1 MDVKRLLQ
9 PIKGWQGWARVKR
22 MKGRSSIKR
31 TKGRSSMRRKMAIAL
46 VPTIIALLLVGALGS
61 YQLQKATAEY
71 DRVLNE
77 GLRDM
82 LVAQDLALT
91 VTDAE
96 RYLNYYLLVSNPKTL
111 ISLEASQQKRDE
123 LMDALNASS
132 SDDKVLSWLGD
143 LEKFNQLLD
152 TDMARAIEL
161 RQQQDEIGYKTVL
174 NTSVTPTTDRVRMTV
189 TDLVAHQAEML
200 NDETAAVQANA
211 GTSIVW
217 MIIISII
224 GVAIGLLSLYALQKL
239 FLTPIN
245 RLVREARVVAEGDL
259 TGEDIAVESNDEL
272 GDLVTAFNEM
282 KRNLVGLIRQVGA
295 ASDKV
300 TAYSEELYAST
311 DHVATTTQGVAGLFE
326 DMNIAAQVSAKRAEE
341 GTSGVNQAVTG
352 LNQIAAASQG
362 VNEQTI
368 LTLEAASG
376 GLETIQLAESQMQ
389 EIQRAND
396 LTQQMVERLSNQS
409 LEIEKITRS
418 ITAITEQTNL
428 LALNAAIEAARAGEH
443 GKGFAVV
450 AAEVRKLAE
459 ESKQS
464 AKKIQA
470 VVVDIQRDTL
480 QVEAAFD
487 VTSGHVTN
495 GVAQMGEVA
504 GAFREIVS
512 VIQETSRQM
521 SEIAAATEEV
531 SANTTEVAVSVEDM
545 STNAVSTQRSVEEAG
560 ANVEEQLAAIQ
571 EINGIAETM
580 SHMSVELKDLVH
592 LFKTT

>member
-1 MDVKRLLQ
+1 MDVKRLIN
-9 PIKGWQGWARVKR
+9 PMKKWKGWTIKR
-22 MKGRSSIKR
+22 SGTKQKGRSSL
-31 TKGRSSMRRKMAIAL
+31 RRRMSIAL
-46 VPTIIALLLVGALGS
+46 IPTIIALVIVGALGS
-61 YQLQKATAEY
+61 YQLRQSTAAY
-71 DRVLNE
+71 DRVLSE
-77 GLRDM
+77 GMQEM
-82 LVAQDLALT
+82 LLAENLSLA

-96 RYLNYYLLVSNPKTL
+96 RYLNYYMLVANPKTL
-111 ISLEASQQKRDE
+111 ISLQGAQEQRDE
-123 LMDALNASS
+123 LMKKLKASS
-132 SDDKVLSWLGD
+132 SDEKVLSWLGD
-143 LEKFNQLLD
+143 LEKFNELLD
-152 TDMARAIEL
+152 REMNRAVEL

-189 TDLVAHQAEML
+189 TDLVEYKGEL
-200 NDETAAVQANA
+200 LESETKAVQADA
-211 GTSIVW
+211 ESSILW
-217 MIIISII
+217 MLIISIGGVVI
-224 GVAIGLLSLYALQKL
+224 GVLSLLALQRL
-239 FLTPIN
+239 FLKPIN
-245 RLVREARVVAEGDL
+245 RLGRQARIMAEGDL
-259 TGEDIAVESNDEL
+259 TGEDIEVASNDEL

-282 KRNLVGLIRQVGA
+282 KHNLVGLIRRVGE

-311 DHVATTTQGVAGLFE
+311 DHVATTTQGVSRLFE
-326 DMNIAAQVSAKRAEE
+326 EMNVAAQGSSKRAEE
-341 GTSGVNQAVTG
+341 GTIGVNQAVDG

-368 LTLEAASG
+368 HTLEAANG
-376 GLETIQLAESQMQ
+376 GLETVQLAEKRMQ
-389 EIQRAND
+389 EIRRANE
-396 LTQQMVERLSNQS
+396 LTQQMVNRLSNQS

-464 AKKIQA
+464 AIQIQT
-470 VVVDIQRDTL
+470 VVRDIQRDTE
-480 QVEAAFD
+480 QVESAFEESS
-487 VTSGHVTN
+487 VHVEN
-495 GVAQMGEVA
+495 GVSQMGEVA
-504 GAFREIVS
+504 EAFREIVS
-512 VIQETSRQM
+512 VIEETSRQM

-531 SANTTEVAVSVEDM
+531 SVNTTEVAVSVEDM

-580 SHMSVELKDLVH
+580 SHMSSELKDVVH
-592 LFKTT
+592 VFKTT

>member
-1 MDVKRLLQ
+1 MDVKRLLR
-9 PIKGWQGWARVKR
+9 PLTNWRRRVRPKKQR
-22 MKGRSSIKR
+22 GRA
-31 TKGRSSMRRKMAIAL
+31 SMRRKMAVAL
-46 VPTIIALLLVGALGS
+46 VPTIIALLLVGGLGS
-61 YQLQKATAEY
+61 YQLQRATSDY

-77 GLRDM
+77 GVKQM
-82 LVAQDLALT
+82 LIAEDLALT

-111 ISLEASQQKRDE
+111 ISLEATQAKRDE
-123 LMDALNASS
+123 LMSSLKAASA
-132 SDDKVLSWLGD
+132 DETVLGKIAD
-143 LEKFNQLLD
+143 LEKFNQHLD
-152 TDMARAIEL
+152 TEMARAIDL
-161 RQQQDEIGYKTVL
+161 RQQQDEIGFKTVL

-189 TDLVAHQAEML
+189 TDLVAHQTELLAE
-200 NDETAAVQANA
+200 ETDAVQAGA
-211 GTSIVW
+211 GQSIVW
-217 MIIISII
+217 MIVISVI
-224 GVAIGLLSLYALQKL
+224 GVGVGVFSLIALQKL
-239 FLTPIN
+239 FLRPIN
-245 RLVREARVVAEGDL
+245 RLVKEARVVAEGDL
-259 TGEDIAVESNDEL
+259 TGGDIDVESNDEL
-272 GDLVTAFNEM
+272 GDLVSAFNDM

-295 ASDKV
+295 ASEKV
-300 TAYSEELYAST
+300 TAYSENLYSST

-326 DMNIAAQVSAKRAEE
+326 EMNLAAQVSARRAEE
-341 GTSGVNQAVTG
+341 GTSGVNQAVLG

-368 LTLEAASG
+368 HTLEAASG
-376 GLETIQLAESQMQ
+376 GLETIQLAEARMK

-396 LTQQMVERLSNQS
+396 LTEQMVKRLSHQS

-464 AKKIQA
+464 AKQIQA
-470 VVVDIQRDTL
+470 VVGDIQRDTQ
-480 QVEAAFD
+480 QVESAFD
-487 VTSGHVTN
+487 VTSEHVTN

-504 GAFREIVS
+504 EAFKEIVS

-521 SEIAAATEEV
+521 GEIAAATEEV

-545 STNAVSTQRSVEEAG
+545 STNAMSTQQRVEEAG
-560 ANVEEQLAAIQ
+560 ANVEQQLAAIQ

-592 LFKTT
+592 LFKTSDQQ

>member
-1 MDVKRLLQ
+1 MDVKRFIKQ
-9 PIKGWQGWARVKR
+9 MKKWKGWSIKR
-22 MKGRSSIKR
+22 NGTKQRGRSSL
-31 TKGRSSMRRKMAIAL
+31 RRRMSIAL
-46 VPTIIALLLVGALGS
+46 IPTIIALVIVGALGS
-61 YQLQKATAEY
+61 YQLRQSTAAY
-71 DRVLNE
+71 DRVLSE
-77 GLRDM
+77 GTQEM
-82 LVAQDLALT
+82 LLAENLSLA

-96 RYLNYYLLVSNPKTL
+96 RYLNYYMLVANPKTL
-111 ISLEASQQKRDE
+111 ISLQGVQEQRDE
-123 LMDALNASS
+123 LMASLKASS
-132 SDDKVLSWLGD
+132 SDEKILSWLGD
-143 LEKFNQLLD
+143 LEKFNELLD
-152 TDMARAIEL
+152 REMNRAVEL
-161 RQQQDEIGYKTVL
+161 RQQQDEIGFKTVL

-189 TDLVAHQAEML
+189 TDLVEYKGEL
-200 NDETAAVQANA
+200 LESETKAVQADA
-211 GTSIVW
+211 ESSILW
-217 MIIISII
+217 MLLISVGGVVI
-224 GVAIGLLSLYALQKL
+224 GILSLLALQRL
-239 FLTPIN
+239 FLKPIN
-245 RLVREARVVAEGDL
+245 RLGRQARIMAEGDL
-259 TGEDIAVESNDEL
+259 TGEDIEVASNDEL

-282 KRNLVGLIRQVGA
+282 KHNLVGLIRRVGE

-311 DHVATTTQGVAGLFE
+311 DHVATTTQGVSRLFE
-326 DMNIAAQVSAKRAEE
+326 EMNVAAQGSSKRAEE
-341 GTSGVNQAVTG
+341 GTIGVNQAVDG

-368 LTLEAASG
+368 HTLEAANG
-376 GLETIQLAESQMQ
+376 GLETVQLAEKRMQ
-389 EIQRAND
+389 EIRRANE
-396 LTQQMVERLSNQS
+396 LTQQMVNRLSNQS

-464 AKKIQA
+464 AIQIQT
-470 VVVDIQRDTL
+470 VVRDIQRDTE
-480 QVEAAFD
+480 QVESAFEESS
-487 VTSGHVTN
+487 VHVEN
-495 GVAQMGEVA
+495 GVSQMGEVA
-504 GAFREIVS
+504 EAFREIVS
-512 VIQETSRQM
+512 VIEETSRQM

-580 SHMSVELKDLVH
+580 SHMSSELKDVVH
-592 LFKTT
+592 VFKTT

>member
-1 MDVKRLLQ
+1 
-9 PIKGWQGWARVKR
+9 
-22 MKGRSSIKR
+22 
-31 TKGRSSMRRKMAIAL
+31 MRRKMAIAL
-46 VPTIIALLLVGALGS
+46 VPTIIALLFVGALGS
-61 YQLQKATAEY
+61 YQLQRTTSEY
-71 DRVLNE
+71 DRVLND
-77 GLRDM
+77 GLEQM
-82 LVAQDLALT
+82 LIAEDLALT

-123 LMDALNASS
+123 LMDSLQAAST
-132 SDDKVLSWLGD
+132 DEKVLSWLGD
-143 LEKFNQLLD
+143 LEKFNQHLD
-152 TDMARAIEL
+152 TEMGRAIEL
-161 RQQQDEIGYKTVL
+161 RQQQDEIGFKTVL

-189 TDLVAHQAEML
+189 TDLVAHQAEL
-200 NDETAAVQANA
+200 LSAETDAVQTSAA
-211 GTSIVW
+211 QSIVW
-217 MIIISII
+217 MIIISVI
-224 GVAIGLLSLYALQKL
+224 GVGIGIFSLLALQKL
-239 FLTPIN
+239 FLKPIN
-245 RLVREARVVAEGDL
+245 RLVNEARVVAEGDL
-259 TGEDIAVESNDEL
+259 TGEDIEVESNDEL
-272 GDLVTAFNEM
+272 GDLVTAFNDM

-326 DMNIAAQVSAKRAEE
+326 DMNIAAQLSAKRAEE
-341 GTSGVNQAVTG
+341 GTSGANQAVIG

-368 LTLEAASG
+368 HTLEAASG
-376 GLETIQLAESQMQ
+376 GLETIQLAEARMQ

-464 AKKIQA
+464 AKQIQA
-470 VVVDIQRDTL
+470 VVGDIQRDTK
-480 QVEAAFD
+480 QVESAFD
-487 VTSGHVTN
+487 VTSGHVSS

-504 GAFREIVS
+504 EAFKEIVS

-592 LFKTT
+592 LFKTS

>member
-1 MDVKRLLQ
+1 MDVKRLIN
-9 PIKGWQGWARVKR
+9 PMKKWKGWTIKR
-22 MKGRSSIKR
+22 SGTKQKGRSSL
-31 TKGRSSMRRKMAIAL
+31 RRRMSIAL
-46 VPTIIALLLVGALGS
+46 VPTIIALVIVGALGS
-61 YQLQKATAEY
+61 YQLRQSTAAY
-71 DRVLNE
+71 DRVLSE
-77 GLRDM
+77 GMQEM
-82 LVAQDLALT
+82 LLAENLSLA

-96 RYLNYYLLVSNPKTL
+96 RYLNYYMLVANPKTL
-111 ISLEASQQKRDE
+111 ISLQGAQEQRDE
-123 LMDALNASS
+123 LMKKLKASS
-132 SDDKVLSWLGD
+132 SDEKVLSWLGD
-143 LEKFNQLLD
+143 LEKFNELLD
-152 TDMARAIEL
+152 REMNRAVEL

-189 TDLVAHQAEML
+189 TDLVEYK
-200 NDETAAVQANA
+200 DELLASETKAVQAEA
-211 GTSIVW
+211 ESSILW
-217 MIIISII
+217 MLIISIGGVVI
-224 GVAIGLLSLYALQKL
+224 GVLSLLALQRL
-239 FLTPIN
+239 FLKPIN
-245 RLVREARVVAEGDL
+245 RLGRQARIMAEGDL
-259 TGEDIAVESNDEL
+259 TGEDIEVASNDEL

-282 KRNLVGLIRQVGA
+282 KHNLVGLIRRVGE

-311 DHVATTTQGVAGLFE
+311 DHVATTTQGVSRLFE
-326 DMNIAAQVSAKRAEE
+326 EMNVAAQGSSKRAEE
-341 GTSGVNQAVTG
+341 GTIGVNQAVDG

-368 LTLEAASG
+368 HTLEAANG
-376 GLETIQLAESQMQ
+376 GLETVQLAEKRMQ
-389 EIQRAND
+389 EIRRANE
-396 LTQQMVERLSNQS
+396 LTQQMVNRLSNQS

-464 AKKIQA
+464 AIQIQT
-470 VVVDIQRDTL
+470 VVRDIQRDTE
-480 QVEAAFD
+480 QVESAFEESS
-487 VTSGHVTN
+487 VHVEN
-495 GVAQMGEVA
+495 GVSQMGEVA
-504 GAFREIVS
+504 EAFREIVS
-512 VIQETSRQM
+512 VIEETSRQM

-580 SHMSVELKDLVH
+580 SHMSSELKDVVH
-592 LFKTT
+592 VFKTT

>member
-1 MDVKRLLQ
+1 MDVKRLIN
-9 PIKGWQGWARVKR
+9 PMKKWKGWTIKR
-22 MKGRSSIKR
+22 SGTKQKGRSSL
-31 TKGRSSMRRKMAIAL
+31 RRRMSIAL
-46 VPTIIALLLVGALGS
+46 IPTIIALVIVGALGS
-61 YQLQKATAEY
+61 YQLRQSTAAY
-71 DRVLNE
+71 DRVLSE
-77 GLRDM
+77 GMQEM
-82 LVAQDLALT
+82 LLAENLSLA

-96 RYLNYYLLVSNPKTL
+96 RYLNYYMLVANPKTL
-111 ISLEASQQKRDE
+111 ISLQGVQEQRDE
-123 LMDALNASS
+123 LMASLKASS
-132 SDDKVLSWLGD
+132 SDEKILSWLGD
-143 LEKFNQLLD
+143 LEKFNELLD
-152 TDMARAIEL
+152 REMNRAVEL

-189 TDLVAHQAEML
+189 TDLVEYKGELLAS
-200 NDETAAVQANA
+200 ETKAVQAEA
-211 GTSIVW
+211 ESSILW
-217 MIIISII
+217 MLIISIGGVVI
-224 GVAIGLLSLYALQKL
+224 GILSLLALQRL
-239 FLTPIN
+239 FLKPIN
-245 RLVREARVVAEGDL
+245 RLGRQARIMAEGDL
-259 TGEDIAVESNDEL
+259 TGEDIEVASNDEL

-282 KRNLVGLIRQVGA
+282 KHNLVGLIRRVGE

-311 DHVATTTQGVAGLFE
+311 DHVATTTQGVSRLFE
-326 DMNIAAQVSAKRAEE
+326 EMNVAAQGSSKRAEE
-341 GTSGVNQAVTG
+341 GTIGVNQAVDG

-368 LTLEAASG
+368 HTLEAANG
-376 GLETIQLAESQMQ
+376 GLETVQLAEKRMQ
-389 EIQRAND
+389 EIRRANE
-396 LTQQMVERLSNQS
+396 LTQQMVNRLSNQS

-464 AKKIQA
+464 AIQIQT
-470 VVVDIQRDTL
+470 VVRDIQRDTE
-480 QVEAAFD
+480 QVESAFEESS
-487 VTSGHVTN
+487 VHVEN
-495 GVAQMGEVA
+495 GVSQMGEVA
-504 GAFREIVS
+504 EAFREIVS
-512 VIQETSRQM
+512 VIEETSRQM

-580 SHMSVELKDLVH
+580 SHMSSELKDVVH
-592 LFKTT
+592 VFKTT

>member
-1 MDVKRLLQ
+1 MKSKRWLPPFKQ
-9 PIKGWQGWARVKR
+9 WKVR
-22 MKGRSSIKR
+22 KR
-31 TKGRSSMRRKMAIAL
+31 TDRKRGRASMRRKMAMAL
-46 VPTIIALLLVGALGS
+46 VPTLIALLIVGFLGS
-61 YQLQKATAEY
+61 RQLQHTTSEY

-77 GLRDM
+77 RLQDM
-82 LVAQDLALT
+82 LVAEDLALT

-111 ISLEASQQKRDE
+111 ISLEEAQTKRDT
-123 LMDALNASS
+123 LMQTLEQSTTDQHVLALISE
-132 SDDKVLSWLGD
+132 
-143 LEKFNQLLD
+143 LEKFNQHLD
-152 TDMARAIEL
+152 TEMARVIEL
-161 RQQQDEIGYKTVL
+161 RQEQDEIGYKTVL

-189 TDLVAHQAEML
+189 TDLVTYQGEALTTESK
-200 NDETAAVQANA
+200 AVQASA
-211 GTSIVW
+211 GQSIIW
-217 MIIISII
+217 MIIISVI
-224 GVAIGLLSLYALQKL
+224 GVVVGLFSLLALQKL
-239 FLTPIN
+239 FLKPIN
-245 RLVREARVVAEGDL
+245 RLVREARIVAEGDL
-259 TGEDIAVESNDEL
+259 SGADVEVGSNDEL

-282 KRNLVGLIRQVGA
+282 KRNLVSLIRQVGT

-311 DHVATTTQGVAGLFE
+311 DHVTTTTQGVAGLFE
-326 DMNIAAQVSAKRAEE
+326 EMNIAAQASAKRAEE
-341 GTSGVNQAVTG
+341 GTSGVNQAVLG
-352 LNQIAAASQG
+352 LNQIAVASQG

-368 LTLEAASG
+368 HTLEAASG
-376 GLETIQLAESQMQ
+376 GLETIQLAEQQMR
-389 EIQRAND
+389 EIQQAND
-396 LTQQMVERLSNQS
+396 LTHQMVERLSNQS

-464 AKKIQA
+464 AKQIQA
-470 VVVDIQRDTL
+470 VVTDIQRGTSE
-480 QVEAAFD
+480 VETAFD
-487 VTSGHVTN
+487 VTSQHVTS
-495 GVAQMGEVA
+495 GVKQMGEVA
-504 GAFREIVS
+504 GAFREIVT

-531 SANTTEVAVSVEDM
+531 SANTTEVAVSVENM

-592 LFKTT
+592 LFKTSTPPSNEV

>member
-1 MDVKRLLQ
+1 
-9 PIKGWQGWARVKR
+9 
-22 MKGRSSIKR
+22 
-31 TKGRSSMRRKMAIAL
+31 MRRRMSIAL
-46 VPTIIALLLVGALGS
+46 IPTIVALVMVGALGS
-61 YQLQKATAEY
+61 YQLRQSTAAY
-71 DRVLNE
+71 DRVLSDGMQE
-77 GLRDM
+77 M
-82 LVAQDLALT
+82 LLAENLSLA

-96 RYLNYYLLVSNPKTL
+96 RYLNYYMLVANPKTL
-111 ISLEASQQKRDE
+111 ISLQSTQEQRDE
-123 LMDALNASS
+123 LMGELKASS
-132 SDDKVLSWLGD
+132 TDDKILSWLGD
-143 LEKFNQLLD
+143 LEKFNELLD
-152 TDMARAIEL
+152 REMNRAIEL

-189 TDLVAHQAEML
+189 TDLVEYKGELLAS
-200 NDETAAVQANA
+200 ETKAVQADA
-211 GTSIVW
+211 ESSILW
-217 MIIISII
+217 MLIISVGGVVI
-224 GVAIGLLSLYALQKL
+224 GILSLLALQRL
-239 FLTPIN
+239 FLKPIN
-245 RLVREARVVAEGDL
+245 RLGRQARIMAEGDL
-259 TGEDIAVESNDEL
+259 TGEDIEVASNDEL

-282 KRNLVGLIRQVGA
+282 KRNLVGLIRRVGE

-311 DHVATTTQGVAGLFE
+311 DHVATTTQGVSRLFE
-326 DMNIAAQVSAKRAEE
+326 EMNVAAQGSSKRAEE
-341 GTSGVNQAVTG
+341 GTIGVNQAVVG

-368 LTLEAASG
+368 HTLEAANG
-376 GLETIQLAESQMQ
+376 GLETIQLAEERMQ
-389 EIQRAND
+389 EIRRANE
-396 LTQQMVERLSNQS
+396 LTEQMVTRLSNQS

-464 AKKIQA
+464 AIQIQT
-470 VVVDIQRDTL
+470 VVRDIQRDTK
-480 QVEAAFD
+480 QVESAFEESS
-487 VTSGHVTN
+487 VHVEN
-495 GVAQMGEVA
+495 GVSQMGEVA
-504 GAFREIVS
+504 EAFREIVS
-512 VIQETSRQM
+512 VIEETSRQM

-580 SHMSVELKDLVH
+580 SHMSSELKDVVH
-592 LFKTT
+592 VFKTT

>member
-1 MDVKRLLQ
+1 MDVKRLIN
-9 PIKGWQGWARVKR
+9 PMKKWKGWTIKR
-22 MKGRSSIKR
+22 SGTKQKGRSSL
-31 TKGRSSMRRKMAIAL
+31 RRRMSIAL
-46 VPTIIALLLVGALGS
+46 IPTIIALVIVGTLGS
-61 YQLQKATAEY
+61 YQLRQSTAAY
-71 DRVLNE
+71 DRVLSE
-77 GLRDM
+77 GMQEM
-82 LVAQDLALT
+82 LLAENLSLA

-96 RYLNYYLLVSNPKTL
+96 RYLNYYMLVANPKTL
-111 ISLEASQQKRDE
+111 ISLQGVQEQRDE
-123 LMDALNASS
+123 LMASLKASS
-132 SDDKVLSWLGD
+132 SDEKILSWLGD
-143 LEKFNQLLD
+143 LEKFNELLD
-152 TDMARAIEL
+152 REMNRAVEL

-189 TDLVAHQAEML
+189 TDLVEYK
-200 NDETAAVQANA
+200 DELLASETKAVQAEA
-211 GTSIVW
+211 ESSILW
-217 MIIISII
+217 MLIISIGGVVI
-224 GVAIGLLSLYALQKL
+224 GILSLLALQRL
-239 FLTPIN
+239 FLKPIN
-245 RLVREARVVAEGDL
+245 RLGRQARIMAEGDL
-259 TGEDIAVESNDEL
+259 TGEDIEVASNDEL

-282 KRNLVGLIRQVGA
+282 KHNLVGLIRRVGE

-311 DHVATTTQGVAGLFE
+311 DHVATTTQGVSRLFE
-326 DMNIAAQVSAKRAEE
+326 EMNVAAQGSSKRAEE
-341 GTSGVNQAVTG
+341 GTIGVNQAVDG

-368 LTLEAASG
+368 HTLEAANG
-376 GLETIQLAESQMQ
+376 GLETVQLAEKRMQ
-389 EIQRAND
+389 EIRRANE
-396 LTQQMVERLSNQS
+396 LTQQMVNRLSNQS

-464 AKKIQA
+464 AIQIQT
-470 VVVDIQRDTL
+470 VVRDIQRDTE
-480 QVEAAFD
+480 QVESAFEESS
-487 VTSGHVTN
+487 VHVEN
-495 GVAQMGEVA
+495 GVSQMGEVA
-504 GAFREIVS
+504 EAFREIVS
-512 VIQETSRQM
+512 VIEETSRQM

-580 SHMSVELKDLVH
+580 SHMSSELKDVVH
-592 LFKTT
+592 VFKTT

>member
-1 MDVKRLLQ
+1 MDVKRLLR
-9 PIKGWQGWARVKR
+9 PLTNWRRRVRPKKQR
-22 MKGRSSIKR
+22 GRA
-31 TKGRSSMRRKMAIAL
+31 SMRRKMAVAL
-46 VPTIIALLLVGALGS
+46 VPTIIALLLVGGLGS
-61 YQLQKATAEY
+61 YQLQRATSDY

-77 GLRDM
+77 GVKQM
-82 LVAQDLALT
+82 LMAEDLALT

-111 ISLEASQQKRDE
+111 ISLEATQAKRDE
-123 LMDALNASS
+123 LMSSLKAASA
-132 SDDKVLSWLGD
+132 DETVLGKIAD
-143 LEKFNQLLD
+143 LEKFNQHLD
-152 TDMARAIEL
+152 TEMARAIDL
-161 RQQQDEIGYKTVL
+161 RQQQDEIGFKTVL

-189 TDLVAHQAEML
+189 TDLVAHQTELLAE
-200 NDETAAVQANA
+200 ETDAVQAGA
-211 GTSIVW
+211 GQSIVW
-217 MIIISII
+217 MIVISVI
-224 GVAIGLLSLYALQKL
+224 GVGVGVFSLIALQKL
-239 FLTPIN
+239 FLRPIN
-245 RLVREARVVAEGDL
+245 RLVKEARVVAEGDL
-259 TGEDIAVESNDEL
+259 TGGDIDVESNDEL
-272 GDLVTAFNEM
+272 GDLVSAFNDM
-282 KRNLVGLIRQVGA
+282 KRNLVSLIRQVGA
-295 ASDKV
+295 ASEKV
-300 TAYSEELYAST
+300 TAYSENLYSST

-326 DMNIAAQVSAKRAEE
+326 EMNLAAQVSARRAEE
-341 GTSGVNQAVTG
+341 GTSGVNQAVLG

-368 LTLEAASG
+368 HTLEAASG
-376 GLETIQLAESQMQ
+376 GLETIQLAEARMQ

-396 LTQQMVERLSNQS
+396 LTEQMVKRLSNQS

-464 AKKIQA
+464 AKQIQA
-470 VVVDIQRDTL
+470 VVGDIQRDTK
-480 QVEAAFD
+480 QVESAFD

-504 GAFREIVS
+504 EAFKEIVS

-521 SEIAAATEEV
+521 GEIAAATEEV

-545 STNAVSTQRSVEEAG
+545 STNAMSTQQRVEEAG
-560 ANVEEQLAAIQ
+560 ANVEQQLAAIQ

-592 LFKTT
+592 LFKTSDQQ

>member
-1 MDVKRLLQ
+1 MDVKRLIN
-9 PIKGWQGWARVKR
+9 PMKKWKGWTIKR
-22 MKGRSSIKR
+22 SGTKQRGRSSL
-31 TKGRSSMRRKMAIAL
+31 RRRMSIAL
-46 VPTIIALLLVGALGS
+46 IPTIIALVIVGALGS
-61 YQLQKATAEY
+61 YQLRQSTAAY
-71 DRVLNE
+71 DQVLSE
-77 GLRDM
+77 GTQEM
-82 LVAQDLALT
+82 LLAENLSLA

-96 RYLNYYLLVSNPKTL
+96 RYLNYYMLVANPKTL
-111 ISLEASQQKRDE
+111 ISLQGVQEQRDE
-123 LMDALNASS
+123 LMASLKASS
-132 SDDKVLSWLGD
+132 SDEKILSWLGD
-143 LEKFNQLLD
+143 LEKFNELLD
-152 TDMARAIEL
+152 REMNRAVEL

-189 TDLVAHQAEML
+189 TDLVEYKGEL
-200 NDETAAVQANA
+200 LESETKAVQADA
-211 GTSIVW
+211 ESSILW
-217 MIIISII
+217 MLVISVVGVVI
-224 GVAIGLLSLYALQKL
+224 GILSLLALQRL
-239 FLTPIN
+239 FLKPIN
-245 RLVREARVVAEGDL
+245 RLGRQARIMAGGDL
-259 TGEDIAVESNDEL
+259 TGEDIEVTSNDEL

-282 KRNLVGLIRQVGA
+282 KHNLVGLIRRVGE

-311 DHVATTTQGVAGLFE
+311 DHVATTTQGVSRLFE
-326 DMNIAAQVSAKRAEE
+326 EMNVAAQGSSKRAVE
-341 GTSGVNQAVTG
+341 GTIGVNQAVDG

-368 LTLEAASG
+368 HTLEAANG
-376 GLETIQLAESQMQ
+376 GLETVQLAEKRMQ
-389 EIQRAND
+389 EIRRANE
-396 LTQQMVERLSNQS
+396 LTQQMVNRLSNQS

-464 AKKIQA
+464 AIQIQT
-470 VVVDIQRDTL
+470 VVRDIQRDTE
-480 QVEAAFD
+480 QVESAFEESS
-487 VTSGHVTN
+487 VHVEN
-495 GVAQMGEVA
+495 GVSQMGEVA
-504 GAFREIVS
+504 EAFREIVS
-512 VIQETSRQM
+512 VIEETSRQM

-580 SHMSVELKDLVH
+580 SHMSSELKDVVH
-592 LFKTT
+592 VFKTT

>member
-1 MDVKRLLQ
+1 MDVKRL
-9 PIKGWQGWARVKR
+9 INSMKKWKGWTIKR
-22 MKGRSSIKR
+22 SGTKQKGRSSL
-31 TKGRSSMRRKMAIAL
+31 RRRMSIAL
-46 VPTIIALLLVGALGS
+46 IPTIIALVIVGALGS
-61 YQLQKATAEY
+61 YQLRQSTAAY
-71 DRVLNE
+71 DRVLSE
-77 GLRDM
+77 GMQEM
-82 LVAQDLALT
+82 LLAENLSLA

-96 RYLNYYLLVSNPKTL
+96 RYLNYYMLVANPKTL
-111 ISLEASQQKRDE
+111 ISLQGAQEQRDE
-123 LMDALNASS
+123 LMKKLKASS
-132 SDDKVLSWLGD
+132 SDEKVLSWLGD
-143 LEKFNQLLD
+143 LEKFNELLD
-152 TDMARAIEL
+152 REMNRAVEL

-189 TDLVAHQAEML
+189 TDLVEYK
-200 NDETAAVQANA
+200 DELLASETKAVQAEA
-211 GTSIVW
+211 ESSILW
-217 MIIISII
+217 MLIISIGGVVI
-224 GVAIGLLSLYALQKL
+224 GILSLLALQRL
-239 FLTPIN
+239 FLKPIN
-245 RLVREARVVAEGDL
+245 RLGRQARIMAEGDL
-259 TGEDIAVESNDEL
+259 TGEDIEVASNDEL

-282 KRNLVGLIRQVGA
+282 KHNLVGLIRRVGE

-311 DHVATTTQGVAGLFE
+311 DHVATTTQGVSRLFE
-326 DMNIAAQVSAKRAEE
+326 EMNVAAQGSSKRAEE
-341 GTSGVNQAVTG
+341 GTIGVNQAVDG

-368 LTLEAASG
+368 HTLEAANG
-376 GLETIQLAESQMQ
+376 GLETVQLAEKRMQ
-389 EIQRAND
+389 EIRRANE
-396 LTQQMVERLSNQS
+396 LTQQMVNRLSNQS

-464 AKKIQA
+464 AIQIQT
-470 VVVDIQRDTL
+470 VVRDIQRDTE
-480 QVEAAFD
+480 QVESAFEESS
-487 VTSGHVTN
+487 VHVEN
-495 GVAQMGEVA
+495 GVSQMGEVA
-504 GAFREIVS
+504 EAFREIVS
-512 VIQETSRQM
+512 VIEETSRQM

-580 SHMSVELKDLVH
+580 SHMSSELKDVVH

>member
-1 MDVKRLLQ
+1 MDMDVKRLLR
-9 PIKGWQGWARVKR
+9 PLTNWRRRVRPKKQR
-22 MKGRSSIKR
+22 GRA
-31 TKGRSSMRRKMAIAL
+31 SMRRKMAVAL
-46 VPTIIALLLVGALGS
+46 VPTIIALLLVGGLGS
-61 YQLQKATAEY
+61 YQLQRATSDY

-77 GLRDM
+77 GVKQM
-82 LVAQDLALT
+82 LMAEDLALT

-96 RYLNYYLLVSNPKTL
+96 RYLNYYLLVSNAKTL
-111 ISLEASQQKRDE
+111 ISLEATQAKRDE
-123 LMDALNASS
+123 LMSSLKAASA
-132 SDDKVLSWLGD
+132 DETVLGKIAD
-143 LEKFNQLLD
+143 LEKFNQHLD
-152 TDMARAIEL
+152 TEMARAIDL
-161 RQQQDEIGYKTVL
+161 RQQQDEIGFKTVL

-189 TDLVAHQAEML
+189 TDLVAHQTELLAE
-200 NDETAAVQANA
+200 ETDAVQAGA
-211 GTSIVW
+211 GQSIVW
-217 MIIISII
+217 MIVISVI
-224 GVAIGLLSLYALQKL
+224 GVGVGVFSLIALQKL
-239 FLTPIN
+239 FLRPIN
-245 RLVREARVVAEGDL
+245 RLVKEARVVAEGDL
-259 TGEDIAVESNDEL
+259 TGGDIDVESNDEL
-272 GDLVTAFNEM
+272 GDLVSAFNDM
-282 KRNLVGLIRQVGA
+282 KRNLVSLIRQVGA
-295 ASDKV
+295 ASEKV
-300 TAYSEELYAST
+300 TAYSENLYSST

-326 DMNIAAQVSAKRAEE
+326 EMNLAAQVSARRAEE
-341 GTSGVNQAVTG
+341 GTSGVNQAVLG

-368 LTLEAASG
+368 HTLEAASG
-376 GLETIQLAESQMQ
+376 GLETIQLAEARMQ

-396 LTQQMVERLSNQS
+396 LTEQMVKRLSNQS

-464 AKKIQA
+464 AKQIQA
-470 VVVDIQRDTL
+470 VVGDIQRDTK
-480 QVEAAFD
+480 QVESAFD

-504 GAFREIVS
+504 EAFKEIVS

-521 SEIAAATEEV
+521 GEIAAATEEV

-545 STNAVSTQRSVEEAG
+545 STNAMSTQQRVEEAG
-560 ANVEEQLAAIQ
+560 ANVEQQLAAIQ

-592 LFKTT
+592 LFKTSDQQ

>member
-1 MDVKRLLQ
+1 MDMDVKRLLR
-9 PIKGWQGWARVKR
+9 PLTNWRRRVRPKKQR
-22 MKGRSSIKR
+22 GRA
-31 TKGRSSMRRKMAIAL
+31 SMRRKMAVAL
-46 VPTIIALLLVGALGS
+46 VPTIIALLLVGGLGS
-61 YQLQKATAEY
+61 YQLQRATSDY

-77 GLRDM
+77 GVKQM
-82 LVAQDLALT
+82 LMAEDLALT

-111 ISLEASQQKRDE
+111 ISLEATQAKRDE
-123 LMDALNASS
+123 LMSSLKAASA
-132 SDDKVLSWLGD
+132 DETVLGKIAD
-143 LEKFNQLLD
+143 LEKFNQHLD
-152 TDMARAIEL
+152 TEMARAIDL
-161 RQQQDEIGYKTVL
+161 RQQQDEIGFKTVL

-189 TDLVAHQAEML
+189 TDLVAHQTELLAE
-200 NDETAAVQANA
+200 ETDAVQAGA
-211 GTSIVW
+211 GQSIVW
-217 MIIISII
+217 MIVISVI
-224 GVAIGLLSLYALQKL
+224 GVGVGVFSLIALQKL
-239 FLTPIN
+239 FLRPIN
-245 RLVREARVVAEGDL
+245 RLVKEARVVAEGDL
-259 TGEDIAVESNDEL
+259 TGGDIDVESNDEL
-272 GDLVTAFNEM
+272 GDLVTAFNDM

-295 ASDKV
+295 ASEKV
-300 TAYSEELYAST
+300 TAYSENLYSST

-326 DMNIAAQVSAKRAEE
+326 EMNLAAQVSARRAEE
-341 GTSGVNQAVTG
+341 GTSGVNQAVLG
-352 LNQIAAASQG
+352 LNQIAAASQS

-368 LTLEAASG
+368 HTLEAASG
-376 GLETIQLAESQMQ
+376 GLETIQLAEARMK

-396 LTQQMVERLSNQS
+396 LTEQMVKRLSNQS

-464 AKKIQA
+464 AKQIQA
-470 VVVDIQRDTL
+470 VVGDIQRDTK
-480 QVEAAFD
+480 QVESAFD

-504 GAFREIVS
+504 EAFKEIVS

-521 SEIAAATEEV
+521 GEIAAATEEV

-545 STNAVSTQRSVEEAG
+545 STNAMSTQQRVEEAG
-560 ANVEEQLAAIQ
+560 ANVEQQLAAIQ

-592 LFKTT
+592 LFKTSDQQ

>member
-1 MDVKRLLQ
+1 MDVKRL
-9 PIKGWQGWARVKR
+9 INSMKKWKGWTIKR
-22 MKGRSSIKR
+22 SGTKQKGRSSL
-31 TKGRSSMRRKMAIAL
+31 RRRMSIAL
-46 VPTIIALLLVGALGS
+46 IPTIIALVIVGALGS
-61 YQLQKATAEY
+61 YQLRQSTAAY
-71 DRVLNE
+71 DRVLSE
-77 GLRDM
+77 GTQEM
-82 LVAQDLALT
+82 LLAENLSLA

-96 RYLNYYLLVSNPKTL
+96 RYLNYYMLVANPKTL
-111 ISLEASQQKRDE
+111 ISLQGVQEQRDE
-123 LMDALNASS
+123 LMASLKASS
-132 SDDKVLSWLGD
+132 SDEKILSWLGD
-143 LEKFNQLLD
+143 LEKFNELLD
-152 TDMARAIEL
+152 REMNRAVEL
-161 RQQQDEIGYKTVL
+161 RQQQDEIGFKTVL

-189 TDLVAHQAEML
+189 TDLVEYKGEL
-200 NDETAAVQANA
+200 LESETKAVQADA
-211 GTSIVW
+211 ESSILW
-217 MIIISII
+217 MLLISVGGVVI
-224 GVAIGLLSLYALQKL
+224 GILSLLALQRL
-239 FLTPIN
+239 FLKPIN
-245 RLVREARVVAEGDL
+245 RLGRQARIMAEGDL
-259 TGEDIAVESNDEL
+259 TGEDIEVASNDEL

-282 KRNLVGLIRQVGA
+282 KHNLVGLIRRVGE

-311 DHVATTTQGVAGLFE
+311 DHVATTTQGVSRLFE
-326 DMNIAAQVSAKRAEE
+326 EMNVAAQGSSKRAEE
-341 GTSGVNQAVTG
+341 GTIGVNQAVDG

-368 LTLEAASG
+368 HTLEAANG
-376 GLETIQLAESQMQ
+376 GLETVQLAEKRMQ
-389 EIQRAND
+389 EIRRANE
-396 LTQQMVERLSNQS
+396 LTQQMVNRLSNQS

-464 AKKIQA
+464 AIQIQT
-470 VVVDIQRDTL
+470 VVRDIQRDTE
-480 QVEAAFD
+480 QVESAFEESS
-487 VTSGHVTN
+487 VHVEN
-495 GVAQMGEVA
+495 GVSQMGEVA
-504 GAFREIVS
+504 EAFREIVS
-512 VIQETSRQM
+512 VIEETSRQM

-580 SHMSVELKDLVH
+580 SHMSSELKDVVH
-592 LFKTT
+592 VFKTT

>member
-1 MDVKRLLQ
+1 MDVKRLIN
-9 PIKGWQGWARVKR
+9 PMKKWKGWTIKR
-22 MKGRSSIKR
+22 SGTKQRGRSSL
-31 TKGRSSMRRKMAIAL
+31 RRRMSIAL
-46 VPTIIALLLVGALGS
+46 IPTIIALVIVGALGS
-61 YQLQKATAEY
+61 YQLRQSTAAY
-71 DRVLNE
+71 DQVLSE
-77 GLRDM
+77 GTQEM
-82 LVAQDLALT
+82 LLAENLSLA

-96 RYLNYYLLVSNPKTL
+96 RYLNYYMLVANPKTL
-111 ISLEASQQKRDE
+111 ISLQGVQEQRDE
-123 LMDALNASS
+123 LMASLKASS
-132 SDDKVLSWLGD
+132 SDEKILSWLGD
-143 LEKFNQLLD
+143 LEKFNELLD
-152 TDMARAIEL
+152 REMNRAVEL

-189 TDLVAHQAEML
+189 TDLVEYKGEL
-200 NDETAAVQANA
+200 LESETKAVQADA
-211 GTSIVW
+211 ESSILW
-217 MIIISII
+217 MLVISVVGVVI
-224 GVAIGLLSLYALQKL
+224 GILSLLALQRL
-239 FLTPIN
+239 FLKPIN
-245 RLVREARVVAEGDL
+245 RLGRQARIMAGGDL
-259 TGEDIAVESNDEL
+259 TGEDIEVTSNDEL

-282 KRNLVGLIRQVGA
+282 KHNLVGLIRRVGE

-311 DHVATTTQGVAGLFE
+311 DHVATTTQGVSRLFE
-326 DMNIAAQVSAKRAEE
+326 EMNVAAQGSSKRAEE
-341 GTSGVNQAVTG
+341 GTIGVNQAVDG

-368 LTLEAASG
+368 HTLEAANG
-376 GLETIQLAESQMQ
+376 GLETVQLAEKRMQ
-389 EIQRAND
+389 EIRRANE
-396 LTQQMVERLSNQS
+396 LTQQMVNRLSNQS

-464 AKKIQA
+464 AIQIQT
-470 VVVDIQRDTL
+470 VVRDIQRDTE
-480 QVEAAFD
+480 QVESAFEESS
-487 VTSGHVTN
+487 VHVEN
-495 GVAQMGEVA
+495 GVSQMGEVA
-504 GAFREIVS
+504 EAFREIVS
-512 VIQETSRQM
+512 VIEETSRQM

-571 EINGIAETM
+571 EINVIAETM
-580 SHMSVELKDLVH
+580 SHMSSELKDVVH
-592 LFKTT
+592 VFKTT

>member
-1 MDVKRLLQ
+1 MDVKRL
-9 PIKGWQGWARVKR
+9 INSMKKWKGWTIKR
-22 MKGRSSIKR
+22 SGTKQKGRSSL
-31 TKGRSSMRRKMAIAL
+31 RRRMSIAL
-46 VPTIIALLLVGALGS
+46 IPTIIALVIVGALGS
-61 YQLQKATAEY
+61 YQLRQSTAAY
-71 DRVLNE
+71 DRVLSE
-77 GLRDM
+77 GMQEM
-82 LVAQDLALT
+82 LLAENLSLA

-96 RYLNYYLLVSNPKTL
+96 RYLNYYMLVANPKTL
-111 ISLEASQQKRDE
+111 ISLQGAQEQRDE
-123 LMDALNASS
+123 LMKKLKASS
-132 SDDKVLSWLGD
+132 SDEKVLSWLGD
-143 LEKFNQLLD
+143 LEKFNELLD
-152 TDMARAIEL
+152 REMNRAVEL

-189 TDLVAHQAEML
+189 TDLVEYK
-200 NDETAAVQANA
+200 DELLASETKAVQAEA
-211 GTSIVW
+211 ESSILW
-217 MIIISII
+217 MLIISIGGVVI
-224 GVAIGLLSLYALQKL
+224 GILSLLALQRL
-239 FLTPIN
+239 FLKPIN
-245 RLVREARVVAEGDL
+245 RLGRQARIMAEGDL
-259 TGEDIAVESNDEL
+259 TGEDIEVASNDEL

-282 KRNLVGLIRQVGA
+282 KHNLVGLIRRVGE

-311 DHVATTTQGVAGLFE
+311 DHVATTTQGVSRLFE
-326 DMNIAAQVSAKRAEE
+326 EMNVAAQGSSKRAEE
-341 GTSGVNQAVTG
+341 GTIGVNQAVDG

-368 LTLEAASG
+368 HTLEAANG
-376 GLETIQLAESQMQ
+376 GLETVQLAEKRMQ
-389 EIQRAND
+389 EIRRANE
-396 LTQQMVERLSNQS
+396 LTQQMVNRLSNQS

-464 AKKIQA
+464 AIQIQT
-470 VVVDIQRDTL
+470 VVRDIQRDTE
-480 QVEAAFD
+480 QVESAFEESS
-487 VTSGHVTN
+487 VHVEN
-495 GVAQMGEVA
+495 GVSQMGEVA
-504 GAFREIVS
+504 EAFREIVS
-512 VIQETSRQM
+512 GIEETSRQM

-545 STNAVSTQRSVEEAG
+545 SSNAVSTQRSVEEAG

-580 SHMSVELKDLVH
+580 SHMSSELKDVVH
-592 LFKTT
+592 VFKTT

>member
-1 MDVKRLLQ
+1 MDVKRL
-9 PIKGWQGWARVKR
+9 INSMKKWKGWTIKR
-22 MKGRSSIKR
+22 SGTKQKGRSSL
-31 TKGRSSMRRKMAIAL
+31 RRRMSIAL
-46 VPTIIALLLVGALGS
+46 IPTIIALVIVGALGS
-61 YQLQKATAEY
+61 YQLRQSTAAY
-71 DRVLNE
+71 DRVLSE
-77 GLRDM
+77 GMQEM
-82 LVAQDLALT
+82 LLAENLSLA

-96 RYLNYYLLVSNPKTL
+96 RYLNYYMLVANPKTL
-111 ISLEASQQKRDE
+111 ISLQGAQEQRDE
-123 LMDALNASS
+123 LMKKLKASS
-132 SDDKVLSWLGD
+132 SDEKVLSWLGD
-143 LEKFNQLLD
+143 LEKFNELLD
-152 TDMARAIEL
+152 REMNRAVEL

-189 TDLVAHQAEML
+189 TDLVEYK
-200 NDETAAVQANA
+200 DELLASETKAVQAEA
-211 GTSIVW
+211 ESSILW
-217 MIIISII
+217 MLIISIGGVVI
-224 GVAIGLLSLYALQKL
+224 GILSLLALQRL
-239 FLTPIN
+239 FLKPIN
-245 RLVREARVVAEGDL
+245 RLGRQARIMAEGDL
-259 TGEDIAVESNDEL
+259 TGEDIEVASNDEL

-282 KRNLVGLIRQVGA
+282 KHNLVGLIRRVGE

-311 DHVATTTQGVAGLFE
+311 DHVATTTQGVSRLFE
-326 DMNIAAQVSAKRAEE
+326 EMNVAAQGSSKRAEE
-341 GTSGVNQAVTG
+341 GTIGVNQAVDG

-368 LTLEAASG
+368 HTLEAANG
-376 GLETIQLAESQMQ
+376 GLETVQLAEKRMQ
-389 EIQRAND
+389 EIRRANE
-396 LTQQMVERLSNQS
+396 LTQQMVNRLSNQS

-464 AKKIQA
+464 AIQIQT
-470 VVVDIQRDTL
+470 VVRDIQRDTE
-480 QVEAAFD
+480 QVESAFEESS
-487 VTSGHVTN
+487 VHVEN
-495 GVAQMGEVA
+495 GVSQMGEVA
-504 GAFREIVS
+504 EAFREIVS
-512 VIQETSRQM
+512 VIEETSRQM
-521 SEIAAATEEV
+521 SEIAAATEEA

-580 SHMSVELKDLVH
+580 SHMSSELKDVVH
-592 LFKTT
+592 VFKTT

>member
-1 MDVKRLLQ
+1 
-9 PIKGWQGWARVKR
+9 
-22 MKGRSSIKR
+22 
-31 TKGRSSMRRKMAIAL
+31 MRRKMAIAL
-46 VPTIIALLLVGALGS
+46 VPTIIALLFVGALGS
-61 YQLQKATAEY
+61 YQLQRTTSEY

-77 GLRDM
+77 GLKQM
-82 LVAQDLALT
+82 LIAEDLALT

-111 ISLEASQQKRDE
+111 ISLEASKEKRDE
-123 LMDALNASS
+123 LMDALKAAST
-132 SDDKVLSWLGD
+132 DEKVLGWIGD
-143 LEKFNQLLD
+143 LEKFNQHLD
-152 TDMARAIEL
+152 TEMGRAIEL
-161 RQQQDEIGYKTVL
+161 RQQQDEIGFKTVL

-189 TDLVAHQAEML
+189 TDLVAHQADL
-200 NDETAAVQANA
+200 LSAETDAVQAGA
-211 GTSIVW
+211 GQSIVW
-217 MIIISII
+217 MIIISVI
-224 GVAIGLLSLYALQKL
+224 GVGIGIFSLLALQKL
-239 FLTPIN
+239 FLKPIN
-245 RLVREARVVAEGDL
+245 RLVNEARVVAEGDL
-259 TGEDIAVESNDEL
+259 TGGDIEVESNDEL
-272 GDLVTAFNEM
+272 GDLVTAFNDM
-282 KRNLVGLIRQVGA
+282 KRNLVSLIRQVGA

-368 LTLEAASG
+368 HTLEAASG
-376 GLETIQLAESQMQ
+376 GLETIQLAEARMQ

-464 AKKIQA
+464 AKQIQA
-470 VVVDIQRDTL
+470 VVGDIQRDTK
-480 QVEAAFD
+480 QVESAFD
-487 VTSGHVTN
+487 VTSGHVSS

-504 GAFREIVS
+504 EAFKEIVS

-580 SHMSVELKDLVH
+580 SHMSVELKDLLH
-592 LFKTT
+592 LFKTSDEQ

>member
-1 MDVKRLLQ
+1 MDVKRLIN
-9 PIKGWQGWARVKR
+9 PMKKWKGWTIKR
-22 MKGRSSIKR
+22 SGTKQKGRSSL
-31 TKGRSSMRRKMAIAL
+31 RRRMSIAL
-46 VPTIIALLLVGALGS
+46 IPTIIALVIVGTLGS
-61 YQLQKATAEY
+61 YQLRQSTAAY
-71 DRVLNE
+71 DRVLSE
-77 GLRDM
+77 GMQEM
-82 LVAQDLALT
+82 LLAENLSLA

-96 RYLNYYLLVSNPKTL
+96 RYLNYYMLVANPKTL
-111 ISLEASQQKRDE
+111 ISLQGVQEQRDE
-123 LMDALNASS
+123 LMASLKASS
-132 SDDKVLSWLGD
+132 SDEKILSWLGD
-143 LEKFNQLLD
+143 LEKFNELLD
-152 TDMARAIEL
+152 REMNRAVEL

-189 TDLVAHQAEML
+189 TDLVEYKGEL
-200 NDETAAVQANA
+200 LESETKAVQADA
-211 GTSIVW
+211 ESSILW
-217 MIIISII
+217 MLVISVGGVVI
-224 GVAIGLLSLYALQKL
+224 GILSLLALQRL
-239 FLTPIN
+239 FLKPIN
-245 RLVREARVVAEGDL
+245 RLGRQARIMAEGDL
-259 TGEDIAVESNDEL
+259 TGEDVEVASNDEL

-282 KRNLVGLIRQVGA
+282 KHNLVGLIRRVGE

-311 DHVATTTQGVAGLFE
+311 DHVATTTQGVSRLFE
-326 DMNIAAQVSAKRAEE
+326 EMNVAAQGSSKRAEE
-341 GTSGVNQAVTG
+341 GTIGVNQAVDG

-368 LTLEAASG
+368 HTLEAANG
-376 GLETIQLAESQMQ
+376 GLETVQLAEKRMQ
-389 EIQRAND
+389 EIRRANE
-396 LTQQMVERLSNQS
+396 LTQQMVNRLSNQS

-464 AKKIQA
+464 AIQIQT
-470 VVVDIQRDTL
+470 VVRDIQRDTE
-480 QVEAAFD
+480 QVESAFEESS
-487 VTSGHVTN
+487 VHVEN
-495 GVAQMGEVA
+495 GVSQMGEVA
-504 GAFREIVS
+504 EAFREIVS
-512 VIQETSRQM
+512 VIEETSRQM

-580 SHMSVELKDLVH
+580 SHMSSELKDVVH
-592 LFKTT
+592 VFKTT

>member
-1 MDVKRLLQ
+1 MDVKRLIN
-9 PIKGWQGWARVKR
+9 PMKKWKGWTIKR
-22 MKGRSSIKR
+22 SGTKQKGRSSL
-31 TKGRSSMRRKMAIAL
+31 RRRMSIAL
-46 VPTIIALLLVGALGS
+46 IPTIIALVIVGALGS
-61 YQLQKATAEY
+61 YQLRQSTAAY
-71 DRVLNE
+71 DRVLSE
-77 GLRDM
+77 GTQEM
-82 LVAQDLALT
+82 LLAENLSLA

-96 RYLNYYLLVSNPKTL
+96 RYLNYYMLVANPKTL
-111 ISLEASQQKRDE
+111 ISLQGVQEQRDE
-123 LMDALNASS
+123 LMASLKTSS
-132 SDDKVLSWLGD
+132 SDEKILSWLGD
-143 LEKFNQLLD
+143 LEKFNELLD
-152 TDMARAIEL
+152 REMNRAVEL
-161 RQQQDEIGYKTVL
+161 RQQQDEIGFKTVL

-189 TDLVAHQAEML
+189 TDLVEYKGEL
-200 NDETAAVQANA
+200 LESETKAVQADA
-211 GTSIVW
+211 ESSILW
-217 MIIISII
+217 MLIISVGGVVI
-224 GVAIGLLSLYALQKL
+224 GILSLLALQRL
-239 FLTPIN
+239 FLKPIN
-245 RLVREARVVAEGDL
+245 RLGRQARIMAEGDL
-259 TGEDIAVESNDEL
+259 TGEDIEVASNDEL

-282 KRNLVGLIRQVGA
+282 KHNLVGLIRRVGE

-311 DHVATTTQGVAGLFE
+311 DHVATTTQGVSRLFE
-326 DMNIAAQVSAKRAEE
+326 EMNVAAQGSSKRAEE
-341 GTSGVNQAVTG
+341 GTIGVNQAVDG

-368 LTLEAASG
+368 HTLEAANG
-376 GLETIQLAESQMQ
+376 GLETVQLAEKRMQ
-389 EIQRAND
+389 EIRRANE
-396 LTQQMVERLSNQS
+396 LTQQMVNRLSNQS

-464 AKKIQA
+464 AIQIQT
-470 VVVDIQRDTL
+470 VVRDIQRDTE
-480 QVEAAFD
+480 QVESAFEESS
-487 VTSGHVTN
+487 VHVEN
-495 GVAQMGEVA
+495 GVSQMGEVA
-504 GAFREIVS
+504 EAFREIVS
-512 VIQETSRQM
+512 VIEETSRQM

-580 SHMSVELKDLVH
+580 SHMSSELKDVVH
-592 LFKTT
+592 VFKTT

>member
-1 MDVKRLLQ
+1 MDVKRLLR
-9 PIKGWQGWARVKR
+9 PLYKWKVRRRPDRV
-22 MKGRSSIKR
+22 
-31 TKGRSSMRRKMAIAL
+31 TGRSSMRRKMAMAL
-46 VPTIIALLLVGALGS
+46 VPTLIALLIVGALGS
-61 YQLQKATAEY
+61 YQLQNATSEY

-77 GLRDM
+77 RLQDM
-82 LVAQDLALT
+82 LVAEDLALT

-96 RYLNYYLLVSNPKTL
+96 RYLNYYLLVSNSKTL
-111 ISLEASQQKRDE
+111 ISLEASQTKRDE
-123 LMDALNASS
+123 LMTTLQQSTEDP
-132 SDDKVLSWLGD
+132 KVLASLDD
-143 LEKFNQLLD
+143 LEKFNQHLD
-152 TDMARAIEL
+152 TEMARVIDL

-189 TDLVAHQAEML
+189 TDLVTYQGEALAAES
-200 NDETAAVQANA
+200 EAVQASA
-211 GTSIVW
+211 GQSIIW
-217 MIIISII
+217 MIVISVI
-224 GVAIGLLSLYALQKL
+224 GVAVGLLSLVALQKL
-239 FLTPIN
+239 FLKPIN

-259 TGEDIAVESNDEL
+259 TGGDIEVGSNDEL
-272 GDLVTAFNEM
+272 GDLVTAFNDM

-326 DMNIAAQVSAKRAEE
+326 QMNVNAQVSAKRAEE
-341 GTSGVNQAVTG
+341 GTSGVNQAVVG

-368 LTLEAASG
+368 HTLEAASG
-376 GLETIQLAESQMQ
+376 GLETIQLAERQMR
-389 EIQRAND
+389 EIQQAND
-396 LTQQMVERLSNQS
+396 LTQQMVKRLSNQS

-464 AKKIQA
+464 AKQIQA
-470 VVVDIQRDTL
+470 VVVDIQRDTSE
-480 QVEAAFD
+480 VESAFD
-487 VTSGHVTN
+487 VTSQHVTS
-495 GVAQMGEVA
+495 GVTQMGEVA

-592 LFKTT
+592 LFKTSTTPSQEV

>member
-1 MDVKRLLQ
+1 MDVKRFVR
-9 PIKGWQGWARVKR
+9 PFKNWKGWTRKRSGVKQNR
-22 MKGRSSIKR
+22 RSSLKR
-31 TKGRSSMRRKMAIAL
+31 RMAIAL
-46 VPTIIALLLVGALGS
+46 VPTIIALVIVGALGS
-61 YQLQKATAEY
+61 YQLRQSTAAY
-71 DRVLNE
+71 DRVLSE
-77 GLRDM
+77 GMQEM
-82 LVAQDLALT
+82 LLAENLSLA

-96 RYLNYYLLVSNPKTL
+96 RYLNYYMLVANPKTL
-111 ISLEASQQKRDE
+111 ISLQGVQENRDE
-123 LMDALNASS
+123 LMKKLNASS
-132 SDDKVLSWLGD
+132 SDEKILSWLED
-143 LEKFNQLLD
+143 LEKFNELLD
-152 TDMARAIEL
+152 REMNRAIEL

-189 TDLVAHQAEML
+189 TDLVEYKGGLLESETEVVQKDAES
-200 NDETAAVQANA
+200 
-211 GTSIVW
+211 SIFW
-217 MIIISII
+217 MIVISVVGVVI
-224 GVAIGLLSLYALQKL
+224 GILSLLALQRL
-239 FLTPIN
+239 FLKPIN
-245 RLVREARVVAEGDL
+245 RLGRQARIMAEGDL
-259 TGEDIAVESNDEL
+259 TGEDIEVASNDEL

-282 KRNLVGLIRQVGA
+282 KHNLVGLIRRVGE

-311 DHVATTTQGVAGLFE
+311 DHVATTTQGVSRLFE
-326 DMNIAAQVSAKRAEE
+326 DMNIAAQGSSKRAEE
-341 GTSGVNQAVTG
+341 GTIGVNQAVDG

-368 LTLEAASG
+368 HTLEAANG
-376 GLETIQLAESQMQ
+376 GLDTVQLAEKRMQ
-389 EIQRAND
+389 EIRRANEM
-396 LTQQMVERLSNQS
+396 TNQMVSRLSNQS

-464 AKKIQA
+464 AIQIQT
-470 VVVDIQRDTL
+470 VVRDIQRDTE
-480 QVEAAFD
+480 QVESAFEESS
-487 VTSGHVTN
+487 VHVEN
-495 GVAQMGEVA
+495 GVSQMGEVA
-504 GAFREIVS
+504 EAFREIVA
-512 VIQETSRQM
+512 VIEETSRQM

-580 SHMSVELKDLVH
+580 SHMSSELKDVVH
-592 LFKTT
+592 VFKTN

>member
-1 MDVKRLLQ
+1 MDMKRL
-9 PIKGWQGWARVKR
+9 INSMEKWKGWTIKR
-22 MKGRSSIKR
+22 SGTKQKGRSSLR
-31 TKGRSSMRRKMAIAL
+31 RRMSMAL
-46 VPTIIALLLVGALGS
+46 TPTIIALVIVGALGS
-61 YQLQKATAEY
+61 YQLRQSTAAY
-71 DRVLNE
+71 DRVLSE
-77 GLRDM
+77 GMQEM
-82 LVAQDLALT
+82 LLAENLSLA

-96 RYLNYYLLVSNPKTL
+96 RYLNYYMLVANPKTL
-111 ISLEASQQKRDE
+111 ISLQEVQEQRDE
-123 LMDALNASS
+123 LMATLKASS
-132 SDDKVLSWLGD
+132 SDEKILSWLGD
-143 LEKFNQLLD
+143 LEKFNELLD
-152 TDMARAIEL
+152 REMNRAVEL
-161 RQQQDEIGYKTVL
+161 RRQQDEIGFKTVL

-189 TDLVAHQAEML
+189 TDLVEYKGDL
-200 NDETAAVQANA
+200 LESETKAVQADA
-211 GTSIVW
+211 ESSILW
-217 MIIISII
+217 MLIISVGGVVI
-224 GVAIGLLSLYALQKL
+224 GILSLLALQRL
-239 FLTPIN
+239 FLKPIN
-245 RLVREARVVAEGDL
+245 RLGRQARIMAEGDL
-259 TGEDIAVESNDEL
+259 TGEDIEVASNDEL

-282 KRNLVGLIRQVGA
+282 KHNLVGLIRRVGE

-311 DHVATTTQGVAGLFE
+311 AHVATTTQGVSRLFE
-326 DMNIAAQVSAKRAEE
+326 EMNVAAQGSSKRAEE
-341 GTSGVNQAVTG
+341 GTIGVNQAVDG

-368 LTLEAASG
+368 HTLEAANG
-376 GLETIQLAESQMQ
+376 GLETVQLAEKRMQ
-389 EIQRAND
+389 EIQRANE
-396 LTQQMVERLSNQS
+396 LTQQMVNRLSSQS

-464 AKKIQA
+464 AIQIQT
-470 VVVDIQRDTL
+470 VVRDIQRDTE
-480 QVEAAFD
+480 QVESAFEESS
-487 VTSGHVTN
+487 VHVEN
-495 GVAQMGEVA
+495 GVSQMGEVA
-504 GAFREIVS
+504 EAFREIVS
-512 VIQETSRQM
+512 VIEETSRQM

-580 SHMSVELKDLVH
+580 SHMSSELKDVVH
-592 LFKTT
+592 VFKTT

>member
-1 MDVKRLLQ
+1 MDMDVKRLLR
-9 PIKGWQGWARVKR
+9 PLTNWRRRVRPKKQR
-22 MKGRSSIKR
+22 GRA
-31 TKGRSSMRRKMAIAL
+31 SMRRKMAVAL
-46 VPTIIALLLVGALGS
+46 VPTIIALLLVGGLGS
-61 YQLQKATAEY
+61 YQLQRATSDY

-77 GLRDM
+77 GVKQM
-82 LVAQDLALT
+82 LIAEDLALT

-111 ISLEASQQKRDE
+111 ISLEATQAKRDE
-123 LMDALNASS
+123 LMSSLKAASA
-132 SDDKVLSWLGD
+132 DETVLGKIAD
-143 LEKFNQLLD
+143 LEKFNQHLD
-152 TDMARAIEL
+152 TEMARAIDL
-161 RQQQDEIGYKTVL
+161 RQQQDEIGFKTVL

-189 TDLVAHQAEML
+189 TDLVAHQTELLAE
-200 NDETAAVQANA
+200 ETDAVQAGA
-211 GTSIVW
+211 GQSIVW
-217 MIIISII
+217 MIVISVI
-224 GVAIGLLSLYALQKL
+224 GVGVGVFSLIALQKL
-239 FLTPIN
+239 FLRPIN
-245 RLVREARVVAEGDL
+245 RLVKEARVVAEGDL
-259 TGEDIAVESNDEL
+259 TGGDIDVESNDEL
-272 GDLVTAFNEM
+272 GDLVSAFNDM
-282 KRNLVGLIRQVGA
+282 KRNLVSLIRQVGA
-295 ASDKV
+295 ASEKV
-300 TAYSEELYAST
+300 TAYSENLYSST

-326 DMNIAAQVSAKRAEE
+326 EMNLAAQVSARRAEE
-341 GTSGVNQAVTG
+341 GTSGVNQAVLG

-368 LTLEAASG
+368 HTLEAASG
-376 GLETIQLAESQMQ
+376 GLETIQLAEARMQ

-396 LTQQMVERLSNQS
+396 LTEQMVKRLSNQS

-464 AKKIQA
+464 AKQIQA
-470 VVVDIQRDTL
+470 VVGDIQRDTK
-480 QVEAAFD
+480 QVESAFD

-504 GAFREIVS
+504 EAFKEIVS

-521 SEIAAATEEV
+521 GEIAAATEEV

-545 STNAVSTQRSVEEAG
+545 STNAMSTQQRVEEAG
-560 ANVEEQLAAIQ
+560 ANVEQQLAAIQ

-592 LFKTT
+592 LFKTSDQQ

>member
-1 MDVKRLLQ
+1 
-9 PIKGWQGWARVKR
+9 
-22 MKGRSSIKR
+22 
-31 TKGRSSMRRKMAIAL
+31 MRRKMAIAL
-46 VPTIIALLLVGALGS
+46 VPTIIALLFVGALGS
-61 YQLQKATAEY
+61 YQLQRTTSEY
-71 DRVLNE
+71 DRVLND
-77 GLRDM
+77 GLEQM
-82 LVAQDLALT
+82 LIAEDLALT

-123 LMDALNASS
+123 LMDSLQAAST
-132 SDDKVLSWLGD
+132 DEKVLSWLGD
-143 LEKFNQLLD
+143 LEKFNQHLD
-152 TDMARAIEL
+152 TEMGRAIEL
-161 RQQQDEIGYKTVL
+161 RQQQDEIGFKTVL

-189 TDLVAHQAEML
+189 TDLVAHQAEL
-200 NDETAAVQANA
+200 LSAETDAVQTSAA
-211 GTSIVW
+211 QSIVW
-217 MIIISII
+217 MIIISVI
-224 GVAIGLLSLYALQKL
+224 GVGIGIFSLLALQKL
-239 FLTPIN
+239 FLKPIN
-245 RLVREARVVAEGDL
+245 RLVNEARVVAEGDL
-259 TGEDIAVESNDEL
+259 TGEDIEVESNDEL
-272 GDLVTAFNEM
+272 GDLVTAFNDM

-341 GTSGVNQAVTG
+341 GTSGANQAVIG

-368 LTLEAASG
+368 HTLEAASG
-376 GLETIQLAESQMQ
+376 GLETIQLAEARMQ

-464 AKKIQA
+464 AKQIQA
-470 VVVDIQRDTL
+470 VVGDIQRDTK
-480 QVEAAFD
+480 QVESAFD
-487 VTSGHVTN
+487 VTSGHVSS

-504 GAFREIVS
+504 EAFKEIVS

-592 LFKTT
+592 LFKTS

>member
-1 MDVKRLLQ
+1 
-9 PIKGWQGWARVKR
+9 
-22 MKGRSSIKR
+22 
-31 TKGRSSMRRKMAIAL
+31 MRRRMSIAL
-46 VPTIIALLLVGALGS
+46 IPTIVALVMVGALGS
-61 YQLQKATAEY
+61 YQLRQSTAAY
-71 DRVLNE
+71 DRVISDGMQE
-77 GLRDM
+77 M
-82 LVAQDLALT
+82 LLAENLSLA

-96 RYLNYYLLVSNPKTL
+96 RYLNYYMLVANPKTL
-111 ISLEASQQKRDE
+111 ISLQSTQEQRDE
-123 LMDALNASS
+123 LMGELKASS
-132 SDDKVLSWLGD
+132 TDDKILSWLGD
-143 LEKFNQLLD
+143 LEKFNELLD
-152 TDMARAIEL
+152 REMNRAIEL

-189 TDLVAHQAEML
+189 TDLVEYKGELLAS
-200 NDETAAVQANA
+200 ETKAVQADA
-211 GTSIVW
+211 ESSILW
-217 MIIISII
+217 MLIISVGGVVI
-224 GVAIGLLSLYALQKL
+224 GILSLLALQRL
-239 FLTPIN
+239 FLKPIN
-245 RLVREARVVAEGDL
+245 RLGRQARIMAEGDL
-259 TGEDIAVESNDEL
+259 TGEDIEVASNDEL
-272 GDLVTAFNEM
+272 GDLVMAFNEM
-282 KRNLVGLIRQVGA
+282 KRNLVGLIRRVGE

-311 DHVATTTQGVAGLFE
+311 DHVATTTQGVSRLFE
-326 DMNIAAQVSAKRAEE
+326 EMNVAAQGSSKRAEE
-341 GTSGVNQAVTG
+341 GTIGVNQAVVG

-368 LTLEAASG
+368 HTLEAANG
-376 GLETIQLAESQMQ
+376 GLETIQLAEERMQ
-389 EIQRAND
+389 EIRRANE
-396 LTQQMVERLSNQS
+396 LTEQMVTRLSNQS

-464 AKKIQA
+464 AIQIQT
-470 VVVDIQRDTL
+470 VVRDIQRDTK
-480 QVEAAFD
+480 QVESAFEESS
-487 VTSGHVTN
+487 VHVEN
-495 GVAQMGEVA
+495 GVSQMGEVA
-504 GAFREIVS
+504 EAFREIVS
-512 VIQETSRQM
+512 VIEETSRQM

-580 SHMSVELKDLVH
+580 SHMSSELKDVVH
-592 LFKTT
+592 VFKTT

>member
-1 MDVKRLLQ
+1 MDVKRLLR
-9 PIKGWQGWARVKR
+9 PLTNWRRRVRPKKQR
-22 MKGRSSIKR
+22 GRA
-31 TKGRSSMRRKMAIAL
+31 SMRRKMAVAL
-46 VPTIIALLLVGALGS
+46 VPTIIALLLVGGLGS
-61 YQLQKATAEY
+61 YQLQRATSDY

-77 GLRDM
+77 GVKQM
-82 LVAQDLALT
+82 LIAEDLALT

-111 ISLEASQQKRDE
+111 ISLEATQAKRDE
-123 LMDALNASS
+123 LMSSLKAASA
-132 SDDKVLSWLGD
+132 DETVLGKIAD
-143 LEKFNQLLD
+143 LEKFNQHLD
-152 TDMARAIEL
+152 TEMARAIDL
-161 RQQQDEIGYKTVL
+161 RQQQDEIGFKTVL

-189 TDLVAHQAEML
+189 TDLVAHQTELLAE
-200 NDETAAVQANA
+200 ETDAVQAGA
-211 GTSIVW
+211 GQSIVW
-217 MIIISII
+217 MIVI
-224 GVAIGLLSLYALQKL
+224 GVIGVGVGVFSLIALQKL
-239 FLTPIN
+239 FLRPIN
-245 RLVREARVVAEGDL
+245 RLVKEARVVAEGDL
-259 TGEDIAVESNDEL
+259 TGGDIDVESNDEL
-272 GDLVTAFNEM
+272 GDLVSAFNDM
-282 KRNLVGLIRQVGA
+282 KRNLVSLIRQVGA
-295 ASDKV
+295 ASEKV
-300 TAYSEELYAST
+300 TAYSENLYSST

-326 DMNIAAQVSAKRAEE
+326 EMNLAAQVSARRAEE
-341 GTSGVNQAVTG
+341 GTSGVNQAVLG

-368 LTLEAASG
+368 HTLEAASG
-376 GLETIQLAESQMQ
+376 GLETIQLAEARMQ

-396 LTQQMVERLSNQS
+396 LTEQMVKRLSNQS

-464 AKKIQA
+464 AKQIQA
-470 VVVDIQRDTL
+470 VVGDIQRDTK
-480 QVEAAFD
+480 QVESAFD

-504 GAFREIVS
+504 EAFKEIVS

-521 SEIAAATEEV
+521 GEIAAATEEV

-545 STNAVSTQRSVEEAG
+545 STNAMSTQQRVEEAG
-560 ANVEEQLAAIQ
+560 ANVEQQLAAIQ

-592 LFKTT
+592 LFKTSDQQ

>member
-1 MDVKRLLQ
+1 MDVKRL
-9 PIKGWQGWARVKR
+9 INSMKKWKGWTIKR
-22 MKGRSSIKR
+22 SGTKQKGRSSL
-31 TKGRSSMRRKMAIAL
+31 RRRMSIAL
-46 VPTIIALLLVGALGS
+46 IPTIIALVIVGALGS
-61 YQLQKATAEY
+61 YQLRQSTAAY
-71 DRVLNE
+71 DRVLSE
-77 GLRDM
+77 GMQEM
-82 LVAQDLALT
+82 LLAENLSLA

-96 RYLNYYLLVSNPKTL
+96 RYLNYYMLVANPKTL
-111 ISLEASQQKRDE
+111 ISLQGVQEQRDE
-123 LMDALNASS
+123 LMASLKASS
-132 SDDKVLSWLGD
+132 SDEKILSWLGD
-143 LEKFNQLLD
+143 LEKFNELLD
-152 TDMARAIEL
+152 REMNRAVEL
-161 RQQQDEIGYKTVL
+161 RQQQDEIGFKTVL

-189 TDLVAHQAEML
+189 TDLVEYKGEL
-200 NDETAAVQANA
+200 LESETKAVQADA
-211 GTSIVW
+211 ESSILW
-217 MIIISII
+217 MLLISVGGVVI
-224 GVAIGLLSLYALQKL
+224 GILSLLALQRL
-239 FLTPIN
+239 FLKPIN
-245 RLVREARVVAEGDL
+245 RLGRQARIMAEGDL
-259 TGEDIAVESNDEL
+259 TGEDIEVASNDEL

-282 KRNLVGLIRQVGA
+282 KHNLVGLIRRVGE

-311 DHVATTTQGVAGLFE
+311 DHVATTTQGVSRLFE
-326 DMNIAAQVSAKRAEE
+326 EMNVAAQGSSKRAVE
-341 GTSGVNQAVTG
+341 GTIGVNQAVDG

-368 LTLEAASG
+368 HTLEAANG
-376 GLETIQLAESQMQ
+376 GLETVQLAEKRMQ
-389 EIQRAND
+389 EIRRANE
-396 LTQQMVERLSNQS
+396 LTQQMVNRLSNQS

-464 AKKIQA
+464 AIQIQT
-470 VVVDIQRDTL
+470 VVRDIQRDTE
-480 QVEAAFD
+480 QVESAFEESS
-487 VTSGHVTN
+487 VHVEN
-495 GVAQMGEVA
+495 GVSQMGEVA
-504 GAFREIVS
+504 EAFREIVS
-512 VIQETSRQM
+512 VIEETSRQM

-580 SHMSVELKDLVH
+580 SHMSSELKDVVH
-592 LFKTT
+592 VFKTT

>member
-9 PIKGWQGWARVKR
+9 PIKNWKGWTRV
-22 MKGRSSIKR
+22 SR

-46 VPTIIALLLVGALGS
+46 VPTIIALLIVGALGS
-61 YQLQKATAEY
+61 YQLQDATSEY

-82 LVAQDLALT
+82 LIAEDLALT
-91 VTDAE
+91 VTDSE

-123 LMDALNASS
+123 LMDALKKSS
-132 SDDKVLSWLGD
+132 SDKKVLNWIGE

-189 TDLVAHQAEML
+189 TDLVAHQGDTL
-200 NDETAAVQANA
+200 NEETAAVQANA
-211 GTSIVW
+211 GSSIIW
-217 MIIISII
+217 MVIISIF
-224 GVAIGLLSLYALQKL
+224 GVVVGLFSLYALQKL
-239 FLTPIN
+239 FLKPIN

-259 TGEDIAVESNDEL
+259 TGEDIVVESNDEL
-272 GDLVTAFNEM
+272 GDLVTAFNDM
-282 KRNLVGLIRQVGA
+282 KHNLVGLIRQVGA

-326 DMNIAAQVSAKRAEE
+326 EMNIAAQVSAKRAEE
-341 GTSGVNQAVTG
+341 GTTGVNQAVIG

-368 LTLEAASG
+368 HTLEAASG

-418 ITAITEQTNL
+418 ITVITEQTNL

-464 AKKIQA
+464 AKQIQA
-470 VVVDIQRDTL
+470 VVVDIQRDTK

-545 STNAVSTQRSVEEAG
+545 SSNAVSTQRSVEEAG

>member
-1 MDVKRLLQ
+1 MDVKRL
-9 PIKGWQGWARVKR
+9 INSMKKWKGWTIKR
-22 MKGRSSIKR
+22 SGTKQKGRSSL
-31 TKGRSSMRRKMAIAL
+31 RRRMSIAL
-46 VPTIIALLLVGALGS
+46 IPTIIALVIVGALGS
-61 YQLQKATAEY
+61 YQLRQSTAAY
-71 DRVLNE
+71 DRVLSE
-77 GLRDM
+77 GMQEM
-82 LVAQDLALT
+82 LLAENLSLA

-96 RYLNYYLLVSNPKTL
+96 RYLNYYMLVANPKTL
-111 ISLEASQQKRDE
+111 ISLQGAQEQRDE
-123 LMDALNASS
+123 LMKKLKASS
-132 SDDKVLSWLGD
+132 SDEKVLSWLGD
-143 LEKFNQLLD
+143 LEKFNELLD
-152 TDMARAIEL
+152 REMNRAVEL

-189 TDLVAHQAEML
+189 TDLVEYK
-200 NDETAAVQANA
+200 DELLASETKAVQAEA
-211 GTSIVW
+211 ESSILW
-217 MIIISII
+217 MLIISIGGVVI
-224 GVAIGLLSLYALQKL
+224 GILSLLALQRL
-239 FLTPIN
+239 FLKPIN
-245 RLVREARVVAEGDL
+245 RLGRQARIMAEGDL
-259 TGEDIAVESNDEL
+259 TGEDIEVASNDEL

-282 KRNLVGLIRQVGA
+282 KHNLVGLIRRVGE

-311 DHVATTTQGVAGLFE
+311 DHVATTTQGVSRLFE
-326 DMNIAAQVSAKRAEE
+326 EMNVAAQGSSKRAEE
-341 GTSGVNQAVTG
+341 GTIGVNQAVDG

-368 LTLEAASG
+368 HTLEAANG
-376 GLETIQLAESQMQ
+376 GLETVQLAEKRMQ
-389 EIQRAND
+389 EIRRANE
-396 LTQQMVERLSNQS
+396 LTQQMVNRLSNQS

-464 AKKIQA
+464 AIQIQT
-470 VVVDIQRDTL
+470 VVRDIQRDTE
-480 QVEAAFD
+480 QVESAFEESS
-487 VTSGHVTN
+487 VHVEN
-495 GVAQMGEVA
+495 GVSQMGEVA
-504 GAFREIVS
+504 EAFREIVS
-512 VIQETSRQM
+512 VIEETSRQM

-545 STNAVSTQRSVEEAG
+545 STNAISTQRSVEEAG

-580 SHMSVELKDLVH
+580 SHMSSELKDVVH
-592 LFKTT
+592 VFKTT

>member
-1 MDVKRLLQ
+1 MDVKRLIN
-9 PIKGWQGWARVKR
+9 PMKKWKGWTIKR
-22 MKGRSSIKR
+22 SGTKQKGRSSL
-31 TKGRSSMRRKMAIAL
+31 RRRMSIAL
-46 VPTIIALLLVGALGS
+46 IPTIIALVIVGALGS
-61 YQLQKATAEY
+61 YQLRQSTAAY
-71 DRVLNE
+71 DRVLSE
-77 GLRDM
+77 GMQEM
-82 LVAQDLALT
+82 LLAENLSLA

-96 RYLNYYLLVSNPKTL
+96 RYLNYYMLVANPKTL
-111 ISLEASQQKRDE
+111 ISLQGAQEQRDE
-123 LMDALNASS
+123 LMKKLKASS
-132 SDDKVLSWLGD
+132 SDEKVLSWLGD
-143 LEKFNQLLD
+143 LEKFNELLD
-152 TDMARAIEL
+152 REMNRAVEL

-189 TDLVAHQAEML
+189 TDLVEYK
-200 NDETAAVQANA
+200 DELLASETKAVQAEA
-211 GTSIVW
+211 ESSILW
-217 MIIISII
+217 MLIISIGGVVI
-224 GVAIGLLSLYALQKL
+224 GVLSLLALQRL
-239 FLTPIN
+239 FLKPIN
-245 RLVREARVVAEGDL
+245 RLGRQARIMAEGDL
-259 TGEDIAVESNDEL
+259 TGEDIEVASNDEL

-282 KRNLVGLIRQVGA
+282 KHNLVGLIRRVGE

-311 DHVATTTQGVAGLFE
+311 DHVATTTQGVSRLFE
-326 DMNIAAQVSAKRAEE
+326 EMNVAAQGSSKRAEE
-341 GTSGVNQAVTG
+341 GTIGVNQAVDG

-368 LTLEAASG
+368 HTLEAANG
-376 GLETIQLAESQMQ
+376 GLETVQLAEKRMQ
-389 EIQRAND
+389 EIRRANE
-396 LTQQMVERLSNQS
+396 LTQQMVNRLSNQS

-418 ITAITEQTNL
+418 ITSITEQTNL

-464 AKKIQA
+464 AIQIQT
-470 VVVDIQRDTL
+470 VVRDIQRDTE
-480 QVEAAFD
+480 QVESAFEESS
-487 VTSGHVTN
+487 VHVEN
-495 GVAQMGEVA
+495 GVSQMGEVA
-504 GAFREIVS
+504 EAFREIVS
-512 VIQETSRQM
+512 VIEETSRQM

-580 SHMSVELKDLVH
+580 SHMSSELKDVVH
-592 LFKTT
+592 VFKTT

>member
-1 MDVKRLLQ
+1 MDVKRLN
-9 PIKGWQGWARVKR
+9 PFKNWKGWTRKR
-22 MKGRSSIKR
+22 SGKRKKGRSSL
-31 TKGRSSMRRKMAIAL
+31 RRRMSIAL
-46 VPTIIALLLVGALGS
+46 IPTIVALVMVGALGS
-61 YQLQKATAEY
+61 YQLRQSTAAY
-71 DRVLNE
+71 DRVISDGMQE
-77 GLRDM
+77 M
-82 LVAQDLALT
+82 LLAENLSLA

-96 RYLNYYLLVSNPKTL
+96 RYLNYYMLVANPKTL
-111 ISLEASQQKRDE
+111 ISLQSTQEQRDE
-123 LMDALNASS
+123 LMGELKASS
-132 SDDKVLSWLGD
+132 TDDKILSWLGD
-143 LEKFNQLLD
+143 LEKFNELLD
-152 TDMARAIEL
+152 REMNRAIEL

-189 TDLVAHQAEML
+189 TDLVEYKGELLAS
-200 NDETAAVQANA
+200 ETKAVQADA
-211 GTSIVW
+211 ESSILW
-217 MIIISII
+217 MLIISVGGVVI
-224 GVAIGLLSLYALQKL
+224 GILSLLALQRL
-239 FLTPIN
+239 FLKPIN
-245 RLVREARVVAEGDL
+245 RLGRQARIMAEGDL
-259 TGEDIAVESNDEL
+259 TGEDIEVASNDEL
-272 GDLVTAFNEM
+272 GDLVMAFNEM
-282 KRNLVGLIRQVGA
+282 KRNLVGLIRRVGE

-311 DHVATTTQGVAGLFE
+311 DHVATTTQGVSRLFE
-326 DMNIAAQVSAKRAEE
+326 EMNVAAQGSSKRAEE
-341 GTSGVNQAVTG
+341 GTIGVNQAVVG

-368 LTLEAASG
+368 HTLEAANG
-376 GLETIQLAESQMQ
+376 GLETIQLAEERMQ
-389 EIQRAND
+389 EIRRANE
-396 LTQQMVERLSNQS
+396 LTEQMVTRLSNQS

-464 AKKIQA
+464 AIQIQT
-470 VVVDIQRDTL
+470 VVRDIQRDTK
-480 QVEAAFD
+480 QVESAFEESS
-487 VTSGHVTN
+487 VHVEN
-495 GVAQMGEVA
+495 GVSQMGEVA
-504 GAFREIVS
+504 EAFREIVS
-512 VIQETSRQM
+512 VIEETSRQM

-580 SHMSVELKDLVH
+580 SHMSSELKDVVH
-592 LFKTT
+592 VFKTT

>member
-1 MDVKRLLQ
+1 MDVKRL
-9 PIKGWQGWARVKR
+9 INSMKKWKGWTIKR
-22 MKGRSSIKR
+22 SGTKQKGRSSL
-31 TKGRSSMRRKMAIAL
+31 RRRMSIAL
-46 VPTIIALLLVGALGS
+46 IPTIIALVIVGALGS
-61 YQLQKATAEY
+61 YQLRQSTAAY
-71 DRVLNE
+71 DRVLSE
-77 GLRDM
+77 GMQEM
-82 LVAQDLALT
+82 LLAENLSLA

-96 RYLNYYLLVSNPKTL
+96 RYLNYYMLVANPKTL
-111 ISLEASQQKRDE
+111 ISLQGVQEQRDE
-123 LMDALNASS
+123 LMKKLKASS
-132 SDDKVLSWLGD
+132 SDEKVLSWLGD
-143 LEKFNQLLD
+143 LEKFNELLD
-152 TDMARAIEL
+152 REMNRAVEL

-189 TDLVAHQAEML
+189 TDLVEYK
-200 NDETAAVQANA
+200 DELLASETKAVQAEA
-211 GTSIVW
+211 ESSILW
-217 MIIISII
+217 MLIISIGGVVI
-224 GVAIGLLSLYALQKL
+224 GILSLLALQRL
-239 FLTPIN
+239 FLKPIN
-245 RLVREARVVAEGDL
+245 RLGRQARIMAEGDL
-259 TGEDIAVESNDEL
+259 TGEDIEVASNDEL

-282 KRNLVGLIRQVGA
+282 KHNLVGLIRRVGE

-311 DHVATTTQGVAGLFE
+311 DHVATTTQGVSRLFE
-326 DMNIAAQVSAKRAEE
+326 EMNVAAQESSKRAEE
-341 GTSGVNQAVTG
+341 GTIGVNQAVDG

-368 LTLEAASG
+368 HTLEAANG
-376 GLETIQLAESQMQ
+376 GLETVQLAEKRMQ
-389 EIQRAND
+389 EIRRANE
-396 LTQQMVERLSNQS
+396 LTQQMVNRLSNQS

-464 AKKIQA
+464 AIQIQT
-470 VVVDIQRDTL
+470 VVRDIQRDTE
-480 QVEAAFD
+480 QVESAFEESS
-487 VTSGHVTN
+487 VHVEN
-495 GVAQMGEVA
+495 GVSQMGEVA
-504 GAFREIVS
+504 EAFREIVS
-512 VIQETSRQM
+512 VIEETSRQM

-580 SHMSVELKDLVH
+580 SHMSSELKDVVH
-592 LFKTT
+592 VFKTT

>member
-1 MDVKRLLQ
+1 MDVKRL
-9 PIKGWQGWARVKR
+9 INSMKKWKGWTIKR
-22 MKGRSSIKR
+22 SGTKQKGRSSL
-31 TKGRSSMRRKMAIAL
+31 RRRMSIAL
-46 VPTIIALLLVGALGS
+46 IPTIIALVIVGALGS
-61 YQLQKATAEY
+61 YQLRQSTAAY
-71 DRVLNE
+71 DRVLSE
-77 GLRDM
+77 GMQEM
-82 LVAQDLALT
+82 LLAENLSLA

-96 RYLNYYLLVSNPKTL
+96 RYLNYYMLVANPKTL
-111 ISLEASQQKRDE
+111 ISLQGVQEQRDE
-123 LMDALNASS
+123 LMKKLKASS
-132 SDDKVLSWLGD
+132 SDEKVLSWLGD
-143 LEKFNQLLD
+143 LEKFNELLD
-152 TDMARAIEL
+152 REMNRAVEL

-189 TDLVAHQAEML
+189 TDLVEYK
-200 NDETAAVQANA
+200 DELLASETKAVQAEA
-211 GTSIVW
+211 ESSILW
-217 MIIISII
+217 MLIISIGGVVI
-224 GVAIGLLSLYALQKL
+224 GILSLLALQRL
-239 FLTPIN
+239 FLKPIN
-245 RLVREARVVAEGDL
+245 RLGRQARIMAEGDL
-259 TGEDIAVESNDEL
+259 TGEDIEVASNDEL

-282 KRNLVGLIRQVGA
+282 KHNLVGLIRRVGE

-311 DHVATTTQGVAGLFE
+311 DHVATTTQGVSRLFE
-326 DMNIAAQVSAKRAEE
+326 EMNVAAQGSSKRAEE
-341 GTSGVNQAVTG
+341 GTIGVNQAVDG

-368 LTLEAASG
+368 HTLEAANG
-376 GLETIQLAESQMQ
+376 GLETVQLAEKRMQ
-389 EIQRAND
+389 EIRRANE
-396 LTQQMVERLSNQS
+396 LTQQMVNRLSNQS

-464 AKKIQA
+464 AIQIQT
-470 VVVDIQRDTL
+470 VVRDIQRDTE
-480 QVEAAFD
+480 QVESAFEESS
-487 VTSGHVTN
+487 VHVEN
-495 GVAQMGEVA
+495 GVSQMGEVA
-504 GAFREIVS
+504 EAFREIVS
-512 VIQETSRQM
+512 VIEETSRQM

-545 STNAVSTQRSVEEAG
+545 SSNAVSTQRSVEEAG

-580 SHMSVELKDLVH
+580 SHMSSELKDVVH
-592 LFKTT
+592 VFKTT